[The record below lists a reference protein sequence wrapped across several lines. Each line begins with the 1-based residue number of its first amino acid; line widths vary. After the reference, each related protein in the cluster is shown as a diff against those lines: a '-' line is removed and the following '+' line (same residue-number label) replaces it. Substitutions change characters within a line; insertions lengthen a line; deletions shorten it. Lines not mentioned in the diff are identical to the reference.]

1 MMNLRNLTV
10 EPKEVPVYLFTGF
23 LDSGKS
29 TFIQS
34 LFEEDEFHAGE
45 KTLLLLCEEGEIE
58 YEPEKFI
65 KPGVDIVTIEE
76 QYELTEKHLSRLM
89 AEGDY
94 ERVVIEY
101 NGMWGL
107 DLLYNAMP
115 EGWLIYQEMLMLDAS
130 LFMAYNTNMRN
141 LVYDKLKSVETVVFN
156 RISKETDKMPF
167 NQIIRAANRRCEIIY
182 EYGPDDMEFDEIE
195 DPLPFDIDAPIV
207 DIKEKD
213 FAHWY
218 RDITEEE
225 EKYYGKTIRVM
236 GRSLLDGGLDK
247 DEFVIGR
254 HIMTCCV
261 DDIQFGGLV
270 ARYDNAQSLEH
281 GGWVVMTATIHRE
294 FNKMYGEMGPVFHVT
309 EVEKCEKPEQEVATF
324 Y

>member
-1 MMNLRNLTV
+1 MKNVTA
-10 EPKEVPVYLFTGF
+10 EPKEIPVYLFTGF
-23 LDSGKS
+23 LDGGKS
-29 TFIQS
+29 TFVQS
-34 LFEEDEFHAGE
+34 ILEEDEFNAGE
-45 KTLLLLCEEGEIE
+45 KTLVLLCEEGEIE
-58 YEPEKFI
+58 LEPEKFA
-65 KPGVDIVTIEE
+65 KPNVTIVSIEE
-76 QYELTEKHLSRLM
+76 QYELTEKHLSKLM
-89 AEGDY
+89 AEGDF

-107 DLLYNAMP
+107 DLLYEAMP
-115 EGWLIYQEMLMLDAS
+115 DGWLIYQEMMMVDGS
-130 LFMAYNTNMRN
+130 TFMAYNTNMRN

-156 RISKETDKMPF
+156 RLDRDTDKMPF
-167 NQIIRAANRRCEIIY
+167 HQIIRAANRRCEIIY

-213 FAHWY
+213 YAHWY
-218 RDITEEE
+218 RDIIEEE
-225 EKYYGKTIRVM
+225 DKYYGKTIRVM

-270 ARYDNAQSLEH
+270 AKYEDSQSLEH
-281 GGWVVMTATIHRE
+281 GGWVIMTAKIHCE
-294 FNKMYGEMGPVFHVT
+294 YNKMYGEPGPVFHVI
-309 EVEKCEKPEQEVATF
+309 EVEKCDKPENEVATF

>member
-1 MMNLRNLTV
+1 MKNVTA
-10 EPKEVPVYLFTGF
+10 EPKEIPVYLFTGF
-23 LDSGKS
+23 LDGGKS
-29 TFIQS
+29 TFVQS
-34 LFEEDEFHAGE
+34 ILEEDEFNAGE
-45 KTLLLLCEEGEIE
+45 KTLVLLCEEGEIE
-58 YEPEKFI
+58 LEPEKFA
-65 KPGVDIVTIEE
+65 KPNVTIVSIEE
-76 QYELTEKHLSRLM
+76 QYELTEKHLSKLM
-89 AEGDY
+89 AEGDF

-107 DLLYNAMP
+107 DLLYEAMP
-115 EGWLIYQEMLMLDAS
+115 DGWLIYQEMMMVDGS
-130 LFMAYNTNMRN
+130 TFMAYNTNMRN

-156 RISKETDKMPF
+156 RLDRDTDKMPF
-167 NQIIRAANRRCEIIY
+167 HQIIRAANRRCEIIY
-182 EYGPDDMEFDEIE
+182 EYGPDDMEIDEIE

-213 FAHWY
+213 YAHWY
-218 RDITEEE
+218 RDIIEEE
-225 EKYYGKTIRVM
+225 DKYYGKTIRVM

-270 ARYDNAQSLEH
+270 AKYEDSQSLEH
-281 GGWVVMTATIHRE
+281 GGWVIMTAKIHCE
-294 FNKMYGEMGPVFHVT
+294 YNKMYGEPGPVFHVI
-309 EVEKCEKPEQEVATF
+309 EVEKCDKPENEVATF